1 MCYTISQ
8 KMALSDT
15 ATERSGN
22 QVTNLTEAE
31 INKEYTIKKVQADDD
46 ELKDFLF
53 TLGCYA
59 GEEITIIS
67 ILAENYVISVK
78 DARYSIDKDLAE
90 AIIIEE

>member
-8 KMALSDT
+8 KMALSDR
-15 ATERSGN
+15 ATERSDN

-31 INKEYTIKKVQADDD
+31 INKEYTIKKVQSDDD
-46 ELKDFLF
+46 ELKNFLF

-67 ILAENYVISVK
+67 ILAENYVISIK